1 MVRGIA
7 NSKIGFGDLILLLRY
22 FFKLKVSTH
31 PNLLDQLNNLP
42 DFHPEKTLIKHPY
55 DQMIAMGICLDGSS
69 KKICLIQ
76 GNTLTVKPFTDIV
89 EAQIVVDGTTIT
101 KTSRSS
107 QAVGMAVGA
116 ALGGGL
122 GLLIGGLTG
131 SKSTS
136 TQVKSVSIK
145 LLINDLKFPV
155 HEIKMIE
162 LLSTGKTP
170 IDIALKEAEE
180 WNNIFKIVLFQ
191 AKEERNTKEIYKG
204 QNIL

>member
-1 MVRGIA
+1 
-7 NSKIGFGDLILLLRY
+7 
-22 FFKLKVSTH
+22 
-31 PNLLDQLNNLP
+31 
-42 DFHPEKTLIKHPY
+42 
-55 DQMIAMGICLDGSS
+55 
-69 KKICLIQ
+69 
-76 GNTLTVKPFTDIV
+76 
-89 EAQIVVDGTTIT
+89 
-101 KTSRSS
+101 
-107 QAVGMAVGA
+107 MAVGA